1 MCLTHTPKRVHS
13 HTLTR
18 AHAAGPTARAH
29 EAALYRSCGAA
40 SLAGTAFADPS
51 PDALPESGG
60 AVAAFAFG
68 AAADD

>member
-1 MCLTHTPKRVHS
+1 M
-13 HTLTR
+13 LTR
-18 AHAAGPTARAH
+18 ARAAGPTARAH